1 MNAKKIV
8 VIVLTLFVLA
18 SLYYLFLE
26 ERKAPAVMPVGADNK
41 TASESAKVKT
51 AAPENSPAAEN
62 ASSPSQEKADRL
74 IVYYFYNNV
83 RCVSCLKIEKYTKS
97 SLEENFAEKLKD
109 GDMEWKMVNMDE
121 PENKHFVDDYKL
133 ITKSVVLSE
142 IKDGKEISHKNLD
155 KVWEL
160 LGNEDLFK
168 KYITGEINDF
178 TGGKV

>member
-1 MNAKKIV
+1 MNSKKI
-8 VIVLTLFVLA
+8 ITTVLILFVLG
-18 SLYYLFLE
+18 SLVYLFLNE
-26 ERKAPAVMPVGADNK
+26 KRSPANPAGSDIK
-41 TASESAKVKT
+41 TVNESGEVKT
-51 AAPENSPAAEN
+51 DAPENSPVPEN
-62 ASSPSQEKADRL
+62 ASSPSQGKADKL

-83 RCVSCLKIEKYTKS
+83 RCESCLKIEKFSKGS
-97 SLEENFAEKLKD
+97 IEESFAGKLKN
-109 GDMEWKMVNMDE
+109 GDMEWKMVNVDE

-168 KYITGEINDF
+168 KYITDEINDF